1 MTSSEPVSGQQA
13 AERIA
18 TRMTAGEAAAELL
31 NHLWFDPDW
40 EHAAAAAVAMH
51 RERDVVLGELICRA
65 GRCGR
70 IPDDI
75 AGIDGCWELRR
86 FLARV
91 AEESGV
97 GDWAEE
103 SARIISRARL
113 DLAVAGFWDW
123 VQAVP
128 GWPDSNNQIRQVV
141 LGSLAE
147 AASSQQIQ
155 EQLRAHP
162 PPPAPP
168 GQAGASPYRVA
179 TSARLL
185 ARLRPEPDELRQA
198 RAVTLDL
205 LVNADN
211 PGAAAAL
218 AESLVGLDPVP
229 GELAQARAAVLA
241 LLDRPDGDS
250 RTEALARAL
259 TRLAPEPDDLGRAR
273 ARVLDELATQ
283 TLPEAVGLARLLAE
297 LDPGASALSQDRAAV
312 LALLA
317 CATGTG
323 MIAWLAD
330 VLAGL
335 CPEPADLRRARA
347 RILALL
353 QDGAV
358 IPDQAA
364 ELARVLAGLDP
375 KPDQLARA
383 RARILDLLDSAA
395 ANSGKALRLAEA
407 LAGLDPGPRQLGRA
421 RARILALLQDGAV
434 IPDQAAQLARVL
446 AGLDPKPDQLAR
458 ARARI
463 LDLLDSAAAGHDHG
477 GPAYELA
484 QVLPALD
491 LNPGELRRAR
501 ARVLEVLQADATWG
515 YWAGGLV
522 DALSRL
528 SPDTGDIANWRS
540 WHHWPT
546 PALLAAVRRNSELP
560 AWLQALPTLAGIPFD
575 ANFGYPR

>member
-1 MTSSEPVSGQQA
+1 MSSEPVSGQRA

-65 GRCGR
+65 GGCGR
-70 IPDDI
+70 IPDDL

-113 DLAVAGFWDW
+113 DLAVAGFWDS

-128 GWPDSNNQIRQVV
+128 GWPDSNSQIRQVV

-147 AASSQQIQ
+147 AASSQQIR

-179 TSARLL
+179 ASARLL
-185 ARLRPEPDELRQA
+185 ARLRPGPDELRQA

-218 AESLVGLDPVP
+218 AESLAGLDPVP
-229 GELAQARAAVLA
+229 GELAQARATVLA

-259 TRLAPEPDDLGRAR
+259 TGLAPEPDDLGRAR
-273 ARVLDELATQ
+273 ARVLDELAKQ
-283 TLPEAVGLARLLAE
+283 TLPEAAGLARLLAE
-297 LDPGASALSQDRAAV
+297 LDPQASALSQDRAAV

-323 MIAWLAD
+323 VIAWLAD

-335 CPEPADLRRARA
+335 DPGPRQLGRARA

-375 KPDQLARA
+375 KPGQLARA
-383 RARILDLLDSAA
+383 RARILDLLDGAA
-395 ANSGKALRLAEA
+395 A
-407 LAGLDPGPRQLGRA
+407 A
-421 RARILALLQDGAV
+421 R
-434 IPDQAAQLARVL
+434 
-446 AGLDPKPDQLAR
+446 
-458 ARARI
+458 
-463 LDLLDSAAAGHDHG
+463 DHG
-477 GPAYELA
+477 GLAYELA
-484 QVLPALD
+484 QALPALD

-501 ARVLEVLQADATWG
+501 AGVLEVLQADATWA

-528 SPDTGDIANWRS
+528 GPDTGDIANWRS

-575 ANFGYPR
+575 ASFGYPR